1 MKKYTIYLTNKFT
14 SHEAVEIEAVSE
26 QQAIQKLDRDEFEY
40 PEVLNF
46 EDRVIHHIETV
57 DGDKPQTFKVTVGT
71 SIPALASIY
80 VHASSREEAEQA
92 ALELVSI
99 SDFDIEHS
107 LNGCHL
113 HVAGSEVK
121 Q

>member
-1 MKKYTIYLTNKFT
+1 MNTYKIYLTNKFT

-46 EDRVIHHIETV
+46 EDREIHHIETV
-57 DGDKPQTFKVTVGT
+57 DGDKPQTFKITVGT
-71 SIPALASIY
+71 SIPALATVY
-80 VHASSREEAEQA
+80 VSGRNQWEAEQA

-99 SDFDIEHS
+99 GDFDIEHS

-113 HVAGSEVK
+113 TIAGSEVI